1 MKEALYYQTEK
12 DQQVRCCLCPHHCLL
27 KPGQKGICRV
37 RINQDGLLYSL
48 NYGQL
53 TSLALDPIEK
63 TTHHFYPGSLIVSAG
78 TFGCNLA
85 CSFCQNH
92 AIAHQEPETSGISQD
107 LLLIAQRYRP
117 QGSVGVAFTYNEPS
131 IWFEYVGLCR
141 AHAGS

>member
-37 RINQDGLLYSL
+37 RVNQDGLLYSL

-63 TTHHFYPGSLIVSAG
+63 KPLYHFYPGSLIVSAG

-85 CSFCQNH
+85 CSF
-92 AIAHQEPETSGISQD
+92 
-107 LLLIAQRYRP
+107 
-117 QGSVGVAFTYNEPS
+117 
-131 IWFEYVGLCR
+131 
-141 AHAGS
+141 